1 MNTRGRPREFDT
13 DETVEALLTQFWQQ
27 GYAPTSLTDLCTA
40 TGLAKPSLY
49 AAFGNK
55 EGLFLAALD
64 AYQTRHAQP
73 ALDAMM
79 AEPDARTAILR
90 LFENL
95 IDRPQTALGCLIT
108 HNLTEA
114 QLPPQITQALQTASH
129 HATQTIAQRL
139 QRAKDDHQLPPD
151 TDLHALLSFLLLT
164 FAGLVT
170 MARAGTPPE
179 TLRPALHLALTLWPH
194 PPKNPS
200 T

>member
-13 DETVEALLTQFWQQ
+13 DQTLDALLTQFWQA
-27 GYAPTSLTDLCTA
+27 GYAPTSLTDLCSA

-55 EGLFLAALD
+55 EGLFLAALQE
-64 AYQTRHAQP
+64 YQRRHAQP
-73 ALDAMM
+73 ALDAMN
-79 AEPDARTAILR
+79 AEPDARTALLR

-108 HNLTEA
+108 HNLTES
-114 QLPPQITQALQTASH
+114 QLPPPITSALQQASH
-129 HATQTIAQRL
+129 HATQAIAQRL
-139 QRAKDDHQLPPD
+139 HRAKHDHQIPQD
-151 TDLHALLSFLLLT
+151 TDLDALLSFLLLT

-194 PPKNPS
+194 SPKNPS